1 MQPPVMKYHVMQP
14 HVIKYHVMQPHVIVS
29 GDALYD
35 ASVV

>member
-29 GDALYD
+29 GDALFD